1 MATLFAQSYTNGMV
15 GFYFENY
22 DEYCELMQGL
32 EAQGHEEVEIQF
44 IDGEPE
50 QGKLFEAAGITQTN
64 VQLWYEQLDDLRTVE
79 TLQLVY
85 LLNCGYRLE
94 DALENH
100 SDVMIHFG
108 SASDYAQELTAE
120 TSEIPKHLINY
131 IDYEAIARD
140 MEISGEIAEL
150 DHHIYIVNALEF

>member
-1 MATLFAQSYTNGMV
+1 MTTLFAQSYANGMV

-22 DEYCELMQGL
+22 DEYSELMQGL

-50 QGKLFEAAGITQTN
+50 QAKLFEAAGITQTS
-64 VQLWYEQLDDLRTVE
+64 VQLWYEELDDLRTVE

-85 LLNCGYRLE
+85 LLNCGYSLE
-94 DALENH
+94 EALEKH
-100 SDVMIHFG
+100 SEVIIHFG
-108 SASDYAQELTAE
+108 SASDYAQELTEE
-120 TSEIPKHLINY
+120 TSEIPQHLVNY

-140 MEISGEIAEL
+140 MEISGEIIEL
-150 DHHIYIVNALEF
+150 DHQIYVVNALEF